1 MVEDFNS
8 IQKKFM
14 RLKLARNMNL
24 SKKEIYQIMEHG
36 WKQSADDEPFT
47 LVDESKRKN
56 NPYIILCIQFEIIS
70 CVECTF

>member
-24 SKKEIYQIMEHG
+24 SKKEIHRIMEHG
-36 WKQSADDEPFT
+36 WKQSAGDEPFT

-56 NPYIILCIQFEIIS
+56 
-70 CVECTF
+70 

>member
-24 SKKEIYQIMEHG
+24 SKKKSIELWNMDGSNRLMMSHLH
-36 WKQSADDEPFT
+36 W
-47 LVDESKRKN
+47 
-56 NPYIILCIQFEIIS
+56 
-70 CVECTF
+70 